1 MGGIGKI
8 PKMAKSIVKD
18 FKHNPVKALD
28 PTRVIK
34 RTFNDVGEVFTPDN
48 SKMEALM
55 KEQMK
60 PIPMADDE
68 EVMKSRR
75 RRGNVSTGR
84 ASTILTSGDATKL
97 GG

>member
-1 MGGIGKI
+1 MAGVGKV

-34 RTFNDVGEVFTPDN
+34 RTFNDIGEVMSPDN
-48 SKMEALM
+48 SAMEAMM

-60 PIPMADDE
+60 PIPMADE
-68 EVMKSRR
+68 EELKKSRR
-75 RRGNVSTGR
+75 RRGNTSTGR
-84 ASTILTSGDATKL
+84 ASTILTSGDTTKL